1 MPTDA
6 QRRQQASAHHA
17 EVQAL
22 NERIALLEQQL
33 AEARKD
39 SSPGGATICAYK
51 IGSGMNAIRIE
62 QAEQMV
68 GPALWAVRR
77 GGNCFGYDG
86 WEWEPMP
93 SSRDDEFIRRCR
105 YESAEK
111 AIDAAIT
118 RTQEQTP

>member
-6 QRRQQASAHHA
+6 QRRNLASAHYA

-39 SSPGGATICAYK
+39 SDRYRWMCATLGQTQLPTLIERITNGYVADYK
-51 IGSGMNAIRIE
+51 
-62 QAEQMV
+62 
-68 GPALWAVRR
+68 
-77 GGNCFGYDG
+77 
-86 WEWEPMP
+86 P
-93 SSRDDEFIRRCR
+93 SID
-105 YESAEK
+105 A

-118 RTQEQTP
+118 STQKQT